1 MENERLVV
9 RSSRNRRITD
19 VVTWILRISV
29 GSVFIS
35 SGFVKAVDPWGT
47 LYKVDAYLS
56 ALSLD
61 IWPNLELAGVFALC
75 AAEFVV
81 GVLLAAGCLRRSI
94 AVVTLLLMAIML
106 PLSLWIAISDP
117 VDDCGCF
124 GDALVISNWATF
136 WKNIF
141 LTLGVVWLV
150 IYNRRCHWLITPALQ
165 WIAILLSSIFILVIE
180 IYGYGSQPLID
191 FRQYRQGEPI
201 IDQEEM
207 DSSDTAFKFIY
218 EKEGQREE
226 FSADDKLPDE
236 SEGWVFVDRKEI
248 PVSGNVSDNVEEP
261 KNLRIYDREG
271 SEDLTEEAIDNESKE
286 LLVMIPDLAQVSPAT
301 TWKLNSLYE
310 WSVKHNVRMVGIVSG
325 SLSEIEEWEDLSM
338 ASYPIYT
345 ADDTQIKEVVRGNP
359 GIVYLEAGNIIW
371 KSTLSAIS
379 IDDFLSPDTVGSARE
394 FGVDNAGIL
403 RNCTSLYVIG
413 MLVLVCLSFAPS
425 LRHII
430 HGGKARR
437 AESSSPDTPAQ

>member
-29 GSVFIS
+29 GSVFIF

-136 WKNIF
+136 WKNVF
-141 LTLGVVWLV
+141 LTLAVVWLV

-165 WIAILLSSIFILVIE
+165 WISILLSSIFILVIE

-191 FRQYRQGEPI
+191 FRHYRQGEPI

-218 EKEGQREE
+218 EKEGRREE
-226 FSADDKLPDE
+226 FLADDELPDE

-248 PVSGNVSDNVEEP
+248 PVSGNVSDNVEGH

-271 SEDLTEEAIDNESKE
+271 SEDLTEEAIDNEGKE

-310 WSVKHNVRMVGIVSG
+310 WSVKHSVRMVGIVSG
-325 SLSEIEEWEDLSM
+325 SLSDIEEWEDLSM

-359 GIVYLEAGNIIW
+359 GIVYLEAGKIIW

-379 IDDFLSPDTVGSARE
+379 IDDFLSPDTAGSARE

-403 RNCTSLYVIG
+403 RDCTSLYVIG

>member
-9 RSSRNRRITD
+9 RSSRNRRTID
-19 VVTWILRISV
+19 AVTWILRV
-29 GSVFIS
+29 GVGIVFIF

-81 GVLLAAGCLRRSI
+81 GVLLTAGCLRRSI

-136 WKNIF
+136 WKNVF
-141 LTLGVVWLV
+141 LTLAVVWLV

-191 FRQYRQGEPI
+191 FRHYRQGESI
-201 IDQEEM
+201 IDQEET

-218 EKEGQREE
+218 EKEGRREE
-226 FSADDKLPDE
+226 FSADDELPDE

-248 PVSGNVSDNVEEP
+248 PVSGNVSDNVEGH

-325 SLSEIEEWEDLSM
+325 SLSDIEEWEDLSM

-359 GIVYLEAGNIIW
+359 GIVYLEAGKIIW

-379 IDDFLSPDTVGSARE
+379 IDDFLSPDTAGSARE

-403 RNCTSLYVIG
+403 RHCTSLYVIG
-413 MLVLVCLSFAPS
+413 MLILVCLSFAPS

-437 AESSSPDTPAQ
+437 AESSSPDMPAQ